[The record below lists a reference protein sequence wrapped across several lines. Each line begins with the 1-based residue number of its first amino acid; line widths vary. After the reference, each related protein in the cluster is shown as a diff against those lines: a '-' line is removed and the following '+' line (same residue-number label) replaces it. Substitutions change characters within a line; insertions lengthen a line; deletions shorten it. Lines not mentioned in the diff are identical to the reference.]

1 MRVAILIHFPLDVRV
16 VIPKH
21 GEIIESTYLLGDNG
35 PKPLW
40 KRVLGFIVLL
50 ATLVAFSY
58 LVIFLFHNGNHR
70 PDAREPSTKPTPPLR
85 GAVHSSCASH
95 PACAGEHR
103 GGAPRAIV
111 IPAATCLTLL
121 GIRHQSQCAII
132 KLYLVLF
139 ICCSRRGHW
148 NDNAFGSTRQ
158 LVTVDLYTLGHSRTY
173 LTELTP
179 VPPFATPVHDVPM
192 IPRSLCKHWDWRIP
206 AAPTPTATCFPAA
219 TND

>member
-1 MRVAILIHFPLDVRV
+1 MSNPGVKVYSYDAPQ
-16 VIPKH
+16 H

-95 PACAGEHR
+95 PACA
-103 GGAPRAIV
+103 A
-111 IPAATCLTLL
+111 L
-121 GIRHQSQCAII
+121 GLADP
-132 KLYLVLF
+132 
-139 ICCSRRGHW
+139 CCPNSNG
-148 NDNAFGSTRQ
+148 NMLSCCNQ
-158 LVTVDLYTLGHSRTY
+158 
-173 LTELTP
+173 
-179 VPPFATPVHDVPM
+179 
-192 IPRSLCKHWDWRIP
+192 
-206 AAPTPTATCFPAA
+206 
-219 TND
+219 